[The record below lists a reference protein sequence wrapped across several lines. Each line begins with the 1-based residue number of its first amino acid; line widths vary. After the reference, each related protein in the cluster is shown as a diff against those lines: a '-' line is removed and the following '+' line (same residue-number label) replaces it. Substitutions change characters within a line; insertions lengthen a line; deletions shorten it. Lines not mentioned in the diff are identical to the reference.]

1 VTNRRKKTD
10 RSPQRASGYRDPKPV
25 ATPAPARRS
34 RLLDTL
40 FMTRPAGSVPGSMP
54 RIRTALA
61 RGVVTVIGTPALLIC
76 VIMLPLL
83 VWAVLIAVGYQGP
96 FAPLANLLALP
107 PIGTS
112 LDATLAT
119 SIFGL
124 EGGLIGILAF
134 LAVRAIVLALLT
146 SAVVTI
152 LDSGGLT
159 GWTPRR
165 AIRALPVTFAV
176 CMIGVGILTL
186 SSFAGQLL
194 GPGFGILLQ
203 VGALVMGAYLFVFAP
218 VIAVDEGR
226 SMPDCLTRSVRAA
239 RIPGAGNLTL
249 AALYV
254 VPSIAVIVAPGK
266 PGNVIGV
273 NPSIEAWVFVLT
285 LNVLHVILTATFAF
299 RYLSIAAEV
308 PAAPVRRQPPPKRG
322 RR

>member
-1 VTNRRKKTD
+1 
-10 RSPQRASGYRDPKPV
+10 
-25 ATPAPARRS
+25 
-34 RLLDTL
+34 
-40 FMTRPAGSVPGSMP
+40 MP

-61 RGVVTVIGTPALLIC
+61 RGVVTVIGAPALLIC
-76 VIMLPLL
+76 VMVFPLL
-83 VWAVLIAVGYQGP
+83 VWAVLIAAGYQGP
-96 FAPLANLLALP
+96 FAPLANILALP

-124 EGGLIGILAF
+124 QGGLIGILAF

-146 SAVVTI
+146 SAIVTI
-152 LDSGGLT
+152 LDTGGLT
-159 GWTPRR
+159 GWGPRR
-165 AIRALPVTFAV
+165 AIRALPVTFSV
-176 CMIGVGILTL
+176 CIIGVGILTL

-203 VGALVMGAYLFVFAP
+203 VGALVLGEYLFVFAP

-226 SMPDCLTRSVRAA
+226 SMPDSLTRSIRAA

-254 VPSIAVIVAPGK
+254 VPSIAVIVVTGK
-266 PGNVIGV
+266 PAIGV
-273 NPSIEAWVFVLT
+273 NPTIGAWVFVLT
-285 LNVLHVILTATFAF
+285 MNLLHAALLAAFAF

-308 PAAPVRRQPPPKRG
+308 PEAPVRRPPPPKRG

>member
-1 VTNRRKKTD
+1 
-10 RSPQRASGYRDPKPV
+10 
-25 ATPAPARRS
+25 
-34 RLLDTL
+34 
-40 FMTRPAGSVPGSMP
+40 MP

-61 RGVVTVIGTPALLIC
+61 RGVVSIIGSPALLIC
-76 VIMLPLL
+76 VIVFPLL
-83 VWAVLIAVGYQGP
+83 AWAVLIAVGYQGP

-119 SIFGL
+119 SVFGL

-134 LAVRAIVLALLT
+134 LVVRAIVLALLT
-146 SAVVTI
+146 SAVVSL
-152 LDSGGLT
+152 LDEDGLA
-159 GWTPRR
+159 GWRPRR
-165 AIRALPVTFAV
+165 AIRALPVAFAV
-176 CMIGVGILTL
+176 CIIGVGILTL

-203 VGALVMGAYLFVFAP
+203 VGALVLGAYLFVFAP
-218 VIAVDEGR
+218 VIALDEAR
-226 SMPDCLTRSVRAA
+226 SMPDSLTRSIRAA

-273 NPSIEAWVFVLT
+273 NPTIDAWVFVLAVN
-285 LNVLHVILTATFAF
+285 LLHVAVLSTFAF

-308 PAAPVRRQPPPKRG
+308 PDAPVRPQPPSKRG
-322 RR
+322 RG